1 MLTLEQYTLFTG
13 ITTSF
18 DDEQWESIE
27 TVAEMR
33 LASFLCLEELP
44 DTDEHQDLAMLLANF
59 IAAVLK
65 FQGDGDAIE
74 SKSVRNFTI
83 NFKTSSASNAF
94 AQIASQ
100 YEDIIDKYSDCD
112 LGVVVE
118 RSRRHCCSSR
128 CWHGNTYGC
137 F

>member
-13 ITTSF
+13 INTTL
-18 DDEQWESIE
+18 DDEQWASIV

-44 DTDEHQDLAMLLANF
+44 ELDEDNQDLALLLANF

-100 YEDIIDKYSDCD
+100 YSDIIDKYSECG

-118 RSRRHCCSSR
+118 RSRESCYERSC
-128 CWHGNTYGC
+128 GC
-137 F
+137 GQV